1 MDYFVE
7 HSPFENRTEEKR
19 YCACL
24 LMLPTTDEA
33 HALHGLKADPLWQ
46 KSNSSLKIEYES
58 LIYDF
63 S

>member
-7 HSPFENRTEEKR
+7 HSPFENRTKEKR

-33 HALHGLKADPLWQ
+33 HALHWFEGRSALAKKQ
-46 KSNSSLKIEYES
+46 F
-58 LIYDF
+58 F
-63 S
+63 SKN